1 MKPQKKSKNTPQST
15 NIQNNLNIN
24 LVPDVFNSI
33 TKLEKQNPEL
43 AKKALELI
51 EYDLKESHKE
61 KQTILELEKQ
71 EQIIRQN
78 ELPHLRKYIF
88 LGQKLSFIVFIGG
101 SVLSAYFG
109 YLGME
114 KAAIASLVI
123 PIGTLAVNFLNTKK
137 S

>member
-1 MKPQKKSKNTPQST
+1 MKPKKTSKNTPQST

-33 TKLEKQNPEL
+33 AKLQEKSPEL

-61 KQTILELEKQ
+61 KQTILELEKE
-71 EQIIRQN
+71 EQTIRKN
-78 ELPHLRKYIF
+78 ELPHMRKYIF
-88 LGQKLSFIVFIGG
+88 LGQKLSFAVFIGG
-101 SVLSAYFG
+101 SLLSAYFG
-109 YLGME
+109 YIGME

-137 S
+137 P

>member
-1 MKPQKKSKNTPQST
+1 MKPRKKLKNTPQST
-15 NIQNNLNIN
+15 NIQNNLEIN
-24 LVPDVFNSI
+24 LIPDVFNSI
-33 TKLEKQNPEL
+33 TNLEKQNPEL

-71 EQIIRQN
+71 EQTLRKN

-88 LGQKLSFIVFIGG
+88 LGQKLSFFVFIGG

-109 YLGME
+109 YLEME
-114 KAAIASLVI
+114 KAAIAALVI
-123 PIGTLAVNFLNTKK
+123 PIGTLAVNLLNLKTQ
-137 S
+137 

>member
-1 MKPQKKSKNTPQST
+1 MKRNKQSKNTPQST

-43 AKKALELI
+43 AKKAIELI

-61 KQTILELEKQ
+61 KQDIIELEKE
-71 EQIIRQN
+71 EQLIRQT

-88 LGQKLSFIVFIGG
+88 LGQKFSFFVFIGG
-101 SVLSAYFG
+101 GILSAYFG

-114 KAAIASLVI
+114 KAAITSLVI
-123 PIGTLAVNFLNTKK
+123 PIGTLAVNFLNAKQ

>member
-24 LVPDVFNSI
+24 LIPDVFNSI
-33 TKLEKQNPEL
+33 SELEKQNPEL
-43 AKKALELI
+43 AKKAIELI

-61 KQTILELEKQ
+61 KQIILELEKE
-71 EQIIRQN
+71 EQIIRKN

-101 SVLSAYFG
+101 SLLSAYFG
-109 YLGME
+109 YFGME
-114 KAAIASLVI
+114 KAAIAALVI
-123 PIGTLAVNFLNTKK
+123 PIGTLAVNFLNLKK
-137 S
+137 T

>member
-1 MKPQKKSKNTPQST
+1 MKPQKKSKNTHQST

-24 LVPDVFNSI
+24 LIPDVFNSI
-33 TKLEKQNPEL
+33 TNLEKQNPEL
-43 AKKALELI
+43 AKKAFELI
-51 EYDLKESHKE
+51 KYDIKESHKE

-71 EQIIRQN
+71 EQIIRKN
-78 ELPHLRKYIF
+78 ELPHMRKYIF
-88 LGQKLSFIVFIGG
+88 LGQKLSFAVFIGG
-101 SVLSAYFG
+101 SFLSAYFG

-123 PIGTLAVNFLNTKK
+123 PIGTLAVNFLNIKK

>member
-1 MKPQKKSKNTPQST
+1 MKPQKKSKSIPQST

-24 LVPDVFNSI
+24 LPDVFNSI
-33 TKLEKQNPEL
+33 ANLEKQNPTL
-43 AKKALELI
+43 ANKALELI

-71 EQIIRQN
+71 EQIIRIN

-88 LGQKLSFIVFIGG
+88 LGQKLSFAVFIGG
-101 SVLSAYFG
+101 SILSAYFG

-123 PIGTLAVNFLNTKK
+123 PIGTLAVNLLNLKK
-137 S
+137 T